1 MTDTALLRKKIKE
14 SGYKMSFLAKE
25 ICISSYG
32 FQRKVDGLNE
42 FTASEIKTLSNR
54 LGLSITDR
62 DVIFFAA

>member
-1 MTDTALLRKKIKE
+1 MTNTELLRFRIKE

-25 ICISSYG
+25 ICVSPYG

-42 FTASEIKTLSNR
+42 FTASEIKILSDR